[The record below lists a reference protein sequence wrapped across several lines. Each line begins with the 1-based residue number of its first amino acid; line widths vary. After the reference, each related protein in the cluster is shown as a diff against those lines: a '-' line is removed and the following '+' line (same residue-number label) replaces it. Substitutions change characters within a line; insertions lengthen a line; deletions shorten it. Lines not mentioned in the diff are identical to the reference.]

1 MIMRMFD
8 TAIDPEDVERAKD
21 LFRKEVRPAFE
32 AFDGCRGIYMYIGLD
47 EHSGGFVD
55 VAAIS
60 RWESRDHINKAL
72 ASREYKEALAEMKQL
87 FEQAP
92 IVRHFEQVE

>member
-8 TAIDPEDVERAKD
+8 TAIDPDDVERSKE
-21 LFRKEVRPAFE
+21 LFRTKVRPAFE
-32 AFDGCRGIYMYIGLD
+32 AFEGCHGIYMYLGLD
-47 EHSGGFVD
+47 DHSGGYVD

-60 RWESRDHINKAL
+60 RWDSRDHINKAV
-72 ASREYKEALAEMKQL
+72 ASREYDEALSEMKQL
-87 FEQAP
+87 FQQAP